1 LTVGLTLLVE
11 GVTCI
16 GRFGLGVRGMRS
28 TRWLAP
34 FTFRLRVHH
43 AYTGAL
49 VAAVAAVGLSSA
61 SPWRLILVCT
71 GLALSLSDLVH
82 HFIVLPLFTGAT
94 DFDVLYPETS

>member
-1 LTVGLTLLVE
+1 M
-11 GVTCI
+11 TCI
-16 GRFGLGVRGMRS
+16 GRFGLGVRGTRS

-49 VAAVAAVGLSSA
+49 LAAVAAIALPAASS
-61 SPWRLILVCT
+61 WRLVLVCA
-71 GLALSLSDLVH
+71 GLALLLSDVIH
-82 HFIVLPLFTGAT
+82 HFVVLPLLTGAT

>member
-16 GRFGLGVRGMRS
+16 GRFGLGVRGTRS

-49 VAAVAAVGLSSA
+49 LAAGAAVALSSA
-61 SPWRLILVCT
+61 SPWRLPLVCA
-71 GLALSLSDLVH
+71 GLALLVSDLIH
-82 HFIVLPLFTGAT
+82 HFIVLPALTGAT